1 MKPHHVNSKQHML
14 SNTDIMLVAA
24 HDHPETAKKNYKQAG
39 SPKQIT
45 PELLMYTIF
54 DKLFTQP
61 NIIRLREGN
70 TLFTITA
77 GEKGALFMMFDA
89 DTPNNTINNIT
100 VTCEAARKMGFK
112 KLVAPV
118 ENDMVKKMSKRAFE
132 KNKKAGDKYNVD
144 GDFVIL
150 EFGNGSGRTKN
161 S

>member
-1 MKPHHVNSKQHML
+1 
-14 SNTDIMLVAA
+14 
-24 HDHPETAKKNYKQAG
+24 
-39 SPKQIT
+39 
-45 PELLMYTIF
+45 MYTIF

-77 GEKGALFMMFDA
+77 GENGALFLMFDA

-132 KNKKAGDKYNVD
+132 KNKKAGDSYNVT
-144 GDFVIL
+144 GNLVTL
-150 EFGNGSGRTKN
+150 EFGNASSSN
-161 S
+161 

>member
-1 MKPHHVNSKQHML
+1 MKPHHVNSKQHLL
-14 SNTDIMLVAA
+14 SNNDILLVAA
-24 HDHPETAKKNYKQAG
+24 HDHPESAKEHYKNAG
-39 SPKQIT
+39 SPKQINAQM
-45 PELLMYTIF
+45 LLFTIF
-54 DKLFTQP
+54 SKLFTQQ
-61 NIIRLREGN
+61 NVIRLREGN

-118 ENDMVKKMSKRAFE
+118 ENEMVKKMSKRAFE

>member
-1 MKPHHVNSKQHML
+1 MTPHHVNSKQHLL
-14 SNTDIMLVAA
+14 SNKDILLVAA
-24 HDHPETAKKNYKQAG
+24 HDHPDSAKENYKNAG

-45 PELLMYTIF
+45 PQMLMYTIF

-61 NIIRLREGN
+61 NVIRLREGN

-77 GEKGALFMMFDA
+77 GEKGALFLMFDA

-118 ENDMVKKMSKRAFE
+118 ENEMVKKMSRRAFE
-132 KNKKAGDKYNVD
+132 KNKKAGDSYNVT
-144 GDFVIL
+144 GNLVTL
-150 EFGNGSGRTKN
+150 EFGNASSSN
-161 S
+161 